1 VKELDDLDKKI
12 IRLLSQDG
20 SVTPANI
27 AMHLGVTPPTVR
39 ARMRALEE
47 AGFLKIAGLIDP
59 CAHPSF
65 TVALVGMNI
74 RAYGTLDEVM
84 DKLSQLDN
92 VISVSVVTGRYDVIA
107 EVIVEGGNAALFELT
122 SKVIPS
128 VVGMVDRSETFVVM
142 AGREKWVKLPKG
154 FETWGGAID
163 QKAVLPGK
171 ATKGN

>member
-1 VKELDDLDKKI
+1 MKELDDLDKKI
-12 IRLLSQDG
+12 IRLLSRDG
-20 SVTPANI
+20 SVTPGNI
-27 AMHLGVTPPTVR
+27 ATRLGVTPPTVR

-59 CAHPSF
+59 CANPSF
-65 TVALVGMNI
+65 TVAWVGMNI

-84 DKLSQLDN
+84 DKLAQLDN

-107 EVIVEGGNAALFELT
+107 EVVVEGGNAALFELT

-142 AGREKWVKLPKG
+142 AGREKWIKLPKG
-154 FETWGGAID
+154 FESWGGIID
-163 QKAVLPGK
+163 QDTSHPEKTAK
-171 ATKGN
+171 DD